1 MDKNFKELLLT
12 IANYL
17 ENIAYLSNNGSIDRY
32 VTLIAQ
38 EIYTYLNDT
47 EAD

>member
-12 IANYL
+12 IANHL
-17 ENIAYLSNNGSIDRY
+17 ESIAYFSRDAQLDGYIR
-32 VTLIAQ
+32 LIAQ

-47 EAD
+47 EDD